1 MTNPAAAQNQEID
14 CLSPEAQ
21 RLVRGQHIS
30 ETFGSDCE
38 CLDLVDVLGPTEGG
52 RHLPPQPSV
61 RAEVWVGPAWPG
73 TPLSESPSPCEDVR
87 RGGGREFSVQFAVS
101 FVLPALRPEITF
113 PRPAFLAT
121 AERNSVWA
129 AQAALSSG
137 VFRPRIQPKSET
149 CAWSIEFHSELLVW
163 CFTKQS
169 TWALVPR
176 GGAFSLRLAPP
187 AAGWFAVFILLWA
200 LEPSLV
206 PRDSSS
212 QILFGWSPGVS
223 PSGGDLSSVGFC
235 SYPAQHPVLGLWM

>member
-113 PRPAFLAT
+113 PPRRSSPPRKGTRSGPLRPHCPVGCFVRGSSRNLRPA
-121 AERNSVWA
+121 
-129 AQAALSSG
+129 
-137 VFRPRIQPKSET
+137 
-149 CAWSIEFHSELLVW
+149 
-163 CFTKQS
+163 
-169 TWALVPR
+169 R
-176 GGAFSLRLAPP
+176 GL
-187 AAGWFAVFILLWA
+187 
-200 LEPSLV
+200 
-206 PRDSSS
+206 
-212 QILFGWSPGVS
+212 
-223 PSGGDLSSVGFC
+223 
-235 SYPAQHPVLGLWM
+235 